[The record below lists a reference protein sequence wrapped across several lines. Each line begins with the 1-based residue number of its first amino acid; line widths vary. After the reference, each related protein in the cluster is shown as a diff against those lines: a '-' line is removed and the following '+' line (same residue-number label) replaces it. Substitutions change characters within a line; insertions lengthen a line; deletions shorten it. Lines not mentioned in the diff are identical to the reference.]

1 MCIYIYVY
9 NQENNYISRY
19 THLSYPSLS
28 TYTQKR
34 KKLTTLKNH
43 MQPFN
48 LPPTIDQLSGHPI
61 ERRWPTPED
70 ADHQTTSGLGEP
82 TSITPTRFPE
92 FEIQWGAPQDLG
104 GVPQHKKK
112 SCTMSKK

>member
-1 MCIYIYVY
+1 
-9 NQENNYISRY
+9 
-19 THLSYPSLS
+19 
-28 TYTQKR
+28 
-34 KKLTTLKNH
+34 

-61 ERRWPTPED
+61 ERRWSTPED

-82 TSITPTRFPE
+82 TSITRHPVPGIRNTV
-92 FEIQWGAPQDLG
+92 GAPQDLG

-112 SCTMSKK
+112 SCTMNKK